1 MATARK
7 PRLRS
12 VSPDEKP
19 APKKLNV
26 AQAAESGNHRSL
38 LVAMRDRI
46 AEAVADP
53 ECPKR
58 ELASLTLRLHN
69 IVKEIKALESAE
81 GKDDLGSA
89 VNTPDAKFDP
99 TAI

>member
-1 MATARK
+1 MDVATAARDGSE
-7 PRLRS
+7 L
-12 VSPDEKP
+12 D
-19 APKKLNV
+19 
-26 AQAAESGNHRSL
+26 L